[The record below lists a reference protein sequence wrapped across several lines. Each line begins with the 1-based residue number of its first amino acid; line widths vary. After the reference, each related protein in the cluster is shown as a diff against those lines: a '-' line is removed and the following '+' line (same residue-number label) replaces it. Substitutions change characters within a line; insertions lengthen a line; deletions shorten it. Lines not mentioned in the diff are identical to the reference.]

1 MVKFKSFMF
10 NVFGISFHIGVVYIL
25 YLAIHGLL
33 TDSKGNFR
41 LDWPLGIMSTL
52 LIFLVLVGGR
62 YFFKFIDREIYS
74 QNRFISIFGYIYY
87 FRELK
92 DRKWVYHSDLGH
104 YLCIITKDEIRLFEP
119 HFLYLDEIYNQY
131 NHGDIEVISNDIK
144 NSLDVRYRTLLNKI
158 QEAKQDKEKIKKI
171 KSWDGY
177 LDTQSRRDNKIDK
190 ILK

>member
-1 MVKFKSFMF
+1 M
-10 NVFGISFHIGVVYIL
+10 YIL

-33 TDSKGNFR
+33 TDSKDNFR
-41 LDWPLGIMSTL
+41 LNWPLGIISVF
-52 LIFLVLVGGR
+52 LIFLVD
-62 YFFKFIDREIYS
+62 KEIYS
-74 QNRFISIFGYIYY
+74 HNRFISIFGYIYY

-92 DRKWVYHSDLGH
+92 DRKWVYHSDLGY
-104 YLCIITKDEIRLFEP
+104 YLCVITKDEIRLFEP

-177 LDTQSRRDNKIDK
+177 LDTQSRRDSYTSGFVFHKTCV
-190 ILK
+190 